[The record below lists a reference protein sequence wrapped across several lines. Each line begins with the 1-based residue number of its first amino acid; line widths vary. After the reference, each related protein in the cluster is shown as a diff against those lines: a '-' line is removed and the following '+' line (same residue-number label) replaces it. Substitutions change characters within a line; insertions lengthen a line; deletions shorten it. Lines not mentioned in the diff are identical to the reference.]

1 MVIPELDAV
10 VAMTSGVRNMQQVM
24 NLVWDKLLPAMKQ
37 AKLPENAS
45 ARKQL
50 EARLGGLS
58 VQFPKGGP
66 SSPVASRVSGK
77 WFELPENDRGIQAVS
92 FDFNNGA
99 PTLITRTANVETKLP
114 IGIDTWVKSRG
125 GFTNRLSRALSVPEN
140 PMLAASGAWSDE
152 NTFTVKIVLY
162 ETPYYSTLNFK
173 FEGDRVIIDSEHN
186 VAFGP
191 TKQPQLV
198 GQARASE

>member
-1 MVIPELDAV
+1 
-10 VAMTSGVRNMQQVM
+10 
-24 NLVWDKLLPAMKQ
+24 
-37 AKLPENAS
+37 
-45 ARKQL
+45 
-50 EARLGGLS
+50 
-58 VQFPKGGP
+58 
-66 SSPVASRVSGK
+66 
-77 WFELPENDRGIQAVS
+77 
-92 FDFNNGA
+92 
-99 PTLITRTANVETKLP
+99 
-114 IGIDTWVKSRG
+114 
-125 GFTNRLSRALSVPEN
+125 
-140 PMLAASGAWSDE
+140 MLAASGAWSDE